1 MTQNE
6 SKYYNTACL
15 MDEALIQLINEKD
28 YDYITITEICK
39 RAGVNRST
47 FYLHYE
53 TVDDLLKEAI
63 KKIDDDFNSHM
74 QGFGTNRDL
83 IIDAINNERTYE
95 LSFINEKY
103 LYPYLN
109 YLKEHQKIYSIS
121 FKNPQILGSDEKYKA
136 LKKDFFNPILNAF
149 RVPKDIQKYIFSYHF
164 SGVTAIIKC
173 WLNDGCSD
181 SIEVVCN
188 IITKCIKRD

>member
-6 SKYYNTACL
+6 SKYYNTAYL

-74 QGFGTNRDL
+74 QDSGTNRDL

-95 LSFINEKY
+95 LNFINEKY

-109 YLKEHQKIYSIS
+109 YLKEHQKFIVYPSKIRK
-121 FKNPQILGSDEKYKA
+121 F
-136 LKKDFFNPILNAF
+136 
-149 RVPKDIQKYIFSYHF
+149 
-164 SGVTAIIKC
+164 
-173 WLNDGCSD
+173 
-181 SIEVVCN
+181 
-188 IITKCIKRD
+188 

>member
-6 SKYYNTACL
+6 SKYDNTACL

-28 YDYITITEICK
+28 HDYITITEICK

-63 KKIDDDFNSHM
+63 KKIDDDFNSYM

-95 LSFINEKY
+95 LNFINEKY

-121 FKNPQILGSDEKYKA
+121 FKNPQIL
-136 LKKDFFNPILNAF
+136 
-149 RVPKDIQKYIFSYHF
+149 
-164 SGVTAIIKC
+164 
-173 WLNDGCSD
+173 
-181 SIEVVCN
+181 
-188 IITKCIKRD
+188 